1 MKNYGKIQINLIYII
16 YNNMNF
22 ELKHLLS
29 TQIDS
34 IESLQKLCSQNKEFF
49 KICKQNTYIIAKNF
63 LNKYQ
68 VDYTDPNNFI
78 YIFNNANIKD
88 YKDNNRWNL
97 GSIFK
102 LYMKAYSYKEIICDN
117 MGITSFPI
125 YPNMKKFNGFNNKL
139 TSFPVQP
146 NMIDFF
152 GSNNKL
158 TSFPVQPKMEYFEAY
173 NNNLTSFP
181 VQPKMEYFNALNNKL
196 TSIPD
201 QPNLEY
207 YYCYADP
214 GICE

>member
-1 MKNYGKIQINLIYII
+1 
-16 YNNMNF
+16 MNF

-125 YPNMKKFNGFNNKL
+125 YPNMKKFSGVNNKL

-152 GSNNKL
+152 GSNNK
-158 TSFPVQPKMEYFEAY
+158 
-173 NNNLTSFP
+173 LTSFP